1 MQPPFGDP
9 ILQGVKNL
17 DVNIMNHYQR
27 LILNHSMLLSLVV
40 LDVDTP
46 K

>member
-1 MQPPFGDP
+1 MQPPFGDL

-17 DVNIMNHYQR
+17 DVNIMNHYHG
-27 LILNHSMLLSLVV
+27 LILNHSMLLSLAV

>member
-17 DVNIMNHYQR
+17 AVNIMNHYKR
-27 LILNHSMLLSLVV
+27 LILNHSMLLSLAV

>member
-17 DVNIMNHYQR
+17 TVNIMNHYQR
-27 LILNHSMLLSLVV
+27 LILNHSMLLSLAV